1 MIYLYTLTA
10 RNDTMKGI
18 KNKSIFLLAFL
29 LICASFISFNI
40 KTTPENFQSQVAG
53 KPNFLFIY
61 TDDQRYNTIHALGNS
76 EIITPNLDK
85 LVQNG
90 TTFTHAFNMGA
101 WHGAVCVASRSML
114 MTGMSVWDVKEQEND
129 LLKLQEKNEFWS
141 QQLKGAG
148 YETYFSGKWHVNI
161 DVNKVFDH
169 VRNVRPGMAL
179 QNQAGYNR
187 PLSPQDTLWQPWDAK
202 QGGQWQG
209 GKHWNEVLADDAD
222 LYLNEASKSDKPFF
236 MYLAFNAPH
245 DPRQAPKRWVDQY
258 PLDKIILPENFLEEY
273 PYAVEMGCGQDL
285 RDEKLAPF
293 PRTAFAVKKHIQ
305 EYYASISYLDE
316 QIGRILSALRN
327 SGQFENTYIIFTS
340 DHGLGLGQHGL
351 MGKQSM
357 FDHSMRPPLVIAGPK
372 IPKGERRDQLVYLQD
387 VMATTYDIAHIQKPQ
402 QVYFHSLMPYIF
414 NKKQASSYPEIYGCY
429 MDTQRMVR
437 TDRYKMIV
445 YPKASKVILFD
456 LKKDPLEMNDI
467 AGVSANAAILKDL
480 KLRLVRQQKQLNDG
494 LDLTDI
500 LKGI

>member
-1 MIYLYTLTA
+1 
-10 RNDTMKGI
+10 MKTKI
-18 KNKSIFLLAFL
+18 ISIFAILFFS
-29 LICASFISFNI
+29 ASFISFNI
-40 KTTPENFQSQVAG
+40 KIRPENFQSQVAG

-90 TTFTHAFNMGA
+90 TTFKHAFNMGA

-114 MTGMSVWDVKEQEND
+114 MTGMSVWDVKEEEKD
-129 LLKLQEKNEFWS
+129 FSKLQANNGFWS
-141 QQLKGAG
+141 KQLKQAG
-148 YETYFSGKWHVNI
+148 YETYFSGKWHVNTDI
-161 DVNKVFDH
+161 TKVFDN
-169 VRNVRPGMAL
+169 VRNVRPGMAE
-179 QNQAGYNR
+179 QNPAGYNR
-187 PLSPQDTLWQPWDAK
+187 PISPQDTLWQPWDIK

-209 GKHWNEVLADDAD
+209 GKHWNEVLADDAE
-222 LYLNEASKSDKPFF
+222 LYLTEASKSEKPFF

-258 PLDKIILPENFLEEY
+258 PLDKIALPENFLEQY
-273 PYAVEMGCGQDL
+273 PYAVEMGCGPDL

-305 EYYASISYLDE
+305 EYYASISYMDE
-316 QIGRILSALRN
+316 QVGHILLALKN
-327 SGQFENTYIIFTS
+327 SGQLANTYIIFTS

-357 FDHSMRPPLVIAGPK
+357 FDHSMRPPLIIAGPK

-387 VMATTYDIAHIQKPQ
+387 VMATTYDIAHIEKPK
-402 QVYFHSLMPYIF
+402 QVYFHSLMPYIID
-414 NKKQASSYPEIYGCY
+414 KRRASNYPEIYGCY

-445 YPKASKVILFD
+445 YPKAAKILLFD
-456 LKKDPLEMNDI
+456 LKKDPLEMADI
-467 AGVSANAAILKDL
+467 AGIAANAAILKDL
-480 KLRLVRQQKQLNDG
+480 KSRLVRQQKQLNDR
-494 LDLTDI
+494 LDLTEI
-500 LKGI
+500 LKSI